1 MLKGYKYRI
10 YPNEEQIVML
20 SKTFGCVRFVYNHYL
35 DLQEDGYASGKK
47 HLSKMDCN
55 NDCNRIL
62 KDEKPWLREVDKF
75 AITNAIYNLDS
86 AYQKLFHHTGRKP
99 RHKRKHKGSDSYTT
113 NSPTVQVV
121 HGCIKLPKLGK
132 VKARLHRQIPTN
144 GKIKSATVS
153 RTPSGKYYCSLL
165 VETPDILPKP
175 KSYVYSARVLGLDYS
190 SPDFYVD
197 NFNRSPASQHWY
209 RRMQKKLKREQRKL
223 SRMYEAAK
231 ASGRKLSEC
240 HNYHKQKRKVAK
252 IQEKIAR
259 RRNNF
264 TNQLS
269 AAIAK
274 QYDAV
279 VVEDIDLHGMAGSL
293 HLGKATNDNGFG
305 MFRQQLDYKLADRG
319 KYLIK
324 ADRFFPSSQT
334 CSCCGAVHK
343 ITKDLSVR
351 EWTCPTCGAHLLRDQ
366 NAAQNLKNEGIR
378 ILQTQGVSVI

>member
-1 MLKGYKYRI
+1 MQKGYKYRI

-20 SKTFGCVRFVYNHYL
+20 SKTFGCARFVYNYYL
-35 DLQEDGYASGKK
+35 DLQAENYASGKK
-47 HLSKMDCN
+47 HLSKIDCN
-55 NDCNRIL
+55 NDCNRTL
-62 KDEKPWLREVDKF
+62 KEENPWLREVDKF
-75 AITNAIYNLDS
+75 AITNAIYHLDN
-86 AYQKLFHHTGRKP
+86 AYQKLFHHTGGKP
-99 RHKRKHKGSDSYTT
+99 KHKKKHKGYDSYTT
-113 NSPTVQVV
+113 NSPTVQIVR
-121 HGCIKLPKLGK
+121 GCIKLPKLGK
-132 VKARLHRQIPTN
+132 VIARLHRQIPAN

-153 RTPSGKYYCSLL
+153 RMPSGKYYCSLL
-165 VETPDILPKP
+165 VETPDAQPKP
-175 KSYVYSARVLGLDYS
+175 KSYVYSARVLGLDYC

-197 NFNRSPASQHWY
+197 NFNCSPASQHWY
-209 RRMQKKLKREQRKL
+209 RRMQKKLKREQKKQ

-240 HNYHKQKRKVAK
+240 QNFHKQKRKVAK

-259 RRNNF
+259 QRNNF

-279 VVEDIDLHGMAGSL
+279 VVEDIDLRGMAGSL
-293 HLGKATNDNGFG
+293 NLGKATNDNGFG
-305 MFRQQLDYKLADRG
+305 MFRQQLAYKLADRG

-324 ADRFFPSSQT
+324 ADRFFPSSKT

-351 EWTCPTCGAHLLRDQ
+351 EWRCPTCGAHHLRDQ

-378 ILQTQGVSVI
+378 ILRTQGVAVL